1 MCSYQTLFHSDKVGY
16 VVCCNHCQQIQ
27 VAFGTVIINLALEDY
42 ASFHE
47 TVLRLKET
55 YPLSDNPYLKKISVT
70 TPFAG
75 LMLYLTEG
83 ELSDLSEMLEHA
95 DTELK
100 SAQLLKLFH
109 A

>member
-1 MCSYQTLFHSDKVGY
+1 MCSYQTLFHSDKTGY
-16 VVCCNHCQQIQ
+16 VVRCNHCQQIQ

-42 ASFHE
+42 ASFYD

-55 YPLSDNPYLKKISVT
+55 YPVSDNPYLKKISVT

-83 ELSDLSEMLEHA
+83 ELSELAVMLENA
-95 DTELK
+95 DTELR
-100 SAQLLKLFH
+100 SDELLKLFH